1 MRAALVLALT
11 CLPIAALADE
21 SGQFLSRA
29 QCVPLY
35 TVQKTGCV
43 AEHVLRCETPE
54 GLFYRS
60 EVIEDGELTDVEFSD
75 SDFEF
80 VSSWN
85 ADGIV
90 FLLEMVENRDPF
102 SLSTLLSDGVD
113 QVDQTAL
120 VDLQMV
126 APREAEFTGSSA
138 MTGEVLTIDGR
149 EVESV
154 AVVGA
159 LDLGTMIWEIS
170 GVMYL
175 DRQTKTLFDGPTAL
189 SIDGFTENMP
199 GDPVRIFTEGE
210 PGFMKDITL
219 FDCGEEG

>member
-1 MRAALVLALT
+1 MALALT
-11 CLPIAALADE
+11 CLPLAAFADE
-21 SGQFLSRA
+21 SGQFLSRE
-29 QCVPLY
+29 QCQPLY

-43 AEHVLRCETPE
+43 AEHVLRCETPD

-60 EVIEDGELTDVEFSD
+60 EVIEDGALTDVEFSD
-75 SDFEF
+75 ADFEF

-85 ADGIV
+85 VEGLT
-90 FLLEMVENRDPF
+90 FLLELVDNRDPF
-102 SLSTLLSDGVD
+102 SLTTLLSEGVD

-126 APREAEFTGSSA
+126 APREAVFTGSSA

-149 EVESV
+149 EVESI
-154 AVVGA
+154 AVIGA
-159 LDLGTMIWEIS
+159 LDLGTMVWEIS
-170 GVMYL
+170 GEMYL
-175 DRQTKTLFDGPTAL
+175 DHETQTLFDGPSVLTV
-189 SIDGFTENMP
+189 DGFTEEMP
-199 GDPVRIFTEGE
+199 GKPVRIFTEGS

>member
-1 MRAALVLALT
+1 MRAALAIALT
-11 CLPIAALADE
+11 ISPLAALADE

-29 QCVPLY
+29 QCQPLY
-35 TVQKTGCV
+35 SVQKTGCV
-43 AEHVLRCETPE
+43 AEHVWRCDTPD
-54 GLFYRS
+54 GVFYRN
-60 EVIEDGELTDVEFSD
+60 EVVEDGALTDVEFSD
-75 SDFEF
+75 ADFEF

-85 ADGIV
+85 AEGLI

-102 SLSTLLSDGVD
+102 SLSTLLSEGVD

-126 APREAEFTGSSA
+126 APREADFRGSSA
-138 MTGEVLTIDGR
+138 MTGEVLAIDGR

-154 AVVGA
+154 AVVGT
-159 LDLGTMIWEIS
+159 LDLGTMVWDLS

-175 DRQTKTLFDGPTAL
+175 DRQTETLFDGPTVL
-189 SIDGFTENMP
+189 TIDGFTEEMP
-199 GDPVRIFTEGE
+199 GEPVRIFTEGD